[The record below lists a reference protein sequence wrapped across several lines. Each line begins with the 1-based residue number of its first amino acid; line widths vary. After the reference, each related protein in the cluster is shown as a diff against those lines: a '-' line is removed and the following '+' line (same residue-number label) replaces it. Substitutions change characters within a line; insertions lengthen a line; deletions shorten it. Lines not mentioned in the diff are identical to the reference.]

1 MKTKVLVVCI
11 KGLGTKKSI
20 LQVWFQNARAKWR
33 RNLMR
38 QESNHN
44 TLIPNGSATH
54 NGNGVIVPGVPN
66 DVGAPMLLSEQLQ
79 PMDDMRVTTPH
90 PHSMAYNEMY

>member
-1 MKTKVLVVCI
+1 MLPLKI
-11 KGLGTKKSI
+11 HI

-44 TLIPNGSATH
+44 SLTPNGSASH
-54 NGNGVIVPGVPN
+54 NGNGSIIPGVSN
-66 DVGAPMLLSEQLQ
+66 DVGASMLMSEQLQ
-79 PMDDMRVTTPH
+79 PMEDMRVHTPH